1 MKKFIIHFTCVN
13 MMTGQ
18 VSEDKNGNE
27 RVFTEIVKAKDIKG
41 AKIALWEII
50 PYILDITK
58 VEEL

>member
-1 MKKFIIHFTCVN
+1 

-18 VSEDKNGNE
+18 VSEDKDGNE